1 MCPKLKEESV
11 GRNPGL
17 INSTVRVRLNDE
29 TAIDE
34 MRSLQRKGRRK
45 DHREDQVSNNV

>member
-17 INSTVRVRLNDE
+17 INSTVRLNDV